1 MNKKTASRNL
11 LTRTQKL
18 LDKVRAANREFE
30 EKTLRTI
37 ESAEDTIGKL
47 KRSNLDK
54 ELGWIEQEAVKV
66 MQETVLEHIGNI
78 DELDK
83 EESLL

>member
-1 MNKKTASRNL
+1 MNKKTSSRDL

-18 LDKVRAANREFE
+18 LDKVRTANREFE

-37 ESAEDTIGKL
+37 ESSEDTIGKL

-54 ELGWIEQEAVKV
+54 ELGWIEREAVKA
-66 MQETVLEHIGNI
+66 MQDAVLEHIGNI

-83 EESLL
+83 EEPLL

>member
-1 MNKKTASRNL
+1 MNKKKTSHDL

-30 EKTLRTI
+30 EKTLRI
-37 ESAEDTIGKL
+37 VESAEDANSKL
-47 KRSNLDK
+47 KSINLDK
-54 ELGWIEQEAVKV
+54 ELAWIEREAGRV
-66 MQETVLEHIGNI
+66 MQDAVLEHIGVI

-83 EESLL
+83 EEP